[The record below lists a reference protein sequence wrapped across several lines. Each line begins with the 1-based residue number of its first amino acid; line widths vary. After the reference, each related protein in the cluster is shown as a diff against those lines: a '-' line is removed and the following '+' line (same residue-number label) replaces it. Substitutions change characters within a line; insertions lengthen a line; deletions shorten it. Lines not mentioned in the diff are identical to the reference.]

1 MSCLKSHE
9 LQVLEIHVCSE
20 LEKSLTVNGSSFK
33 GTDELKRKRNPLGAR
48 KRREGGL
55 KTAAPEI
62 KAGRGETVPLTQG
75 LGLNTRNRTQGPD
88 CYQV

>member
-1 MSCLKSHE
+1 MSCLKSHK

-20 LEKSLTVNGSSFK
+20 LEKSLT

-55 KTAAPEI
+55 KTRTPET
-62 KAGRGETVPLTQG
+62 KEGRGETNPLTQG
-75 LGLNTRNRTQGPD
+75 SGLTTT
-88 CYQV
+88 

>member
-1 MSCLKSHE
+1 MSYLKSHE

-48 KRREGGL
+48 KRREGG
-55 KTAAPEI
+55 TGE
-62 KAGRGETVPLTQG
+62 GRKEKRDRKRKK
-75 LGLNTRNRTQGPD
+75 RNS
-88 CYQV
+88 